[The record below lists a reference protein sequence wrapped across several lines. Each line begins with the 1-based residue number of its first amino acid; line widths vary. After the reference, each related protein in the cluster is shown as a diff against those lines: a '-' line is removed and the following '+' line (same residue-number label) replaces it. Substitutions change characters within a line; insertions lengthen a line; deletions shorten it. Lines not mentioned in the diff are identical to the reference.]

1 MSTHTEE
8 RLDGQDHDQEQEQE
22 APRWRRR
29 SEARP
34 GEIVEAALDL
44 FVEKGFAAT
53 KMDEIAKLAGVTK
66 GTVYL
71 YFPSKEDLFRAVVE
85 EMMGPN
91 IETGERMLAESTGTS
106 AELLRSLLQGWWELI
121 GNQRVACLSKLMT
134 GEAANFPHLAQ
145 YYVQHVVVRG
155 RRIFEAAIRRG
166 IEAGEFRAVPVT
178 EAARLAIAP
187 LANASIYKRSMLQ
200 HDPDGWD
207 MDRYLQLHMDLFLR
221 GLAKEPE
228 TETETDEA

>member
-1 MSTHTEE
+1 MSEQTQHP
-8 RLDGQDHDQEQEQE
+8 LDDEQD

-53 KMDEIAKLAGVTK
+53 KMDEIAKRAGVTK

-91 IETGERMLAESTGTS
+91 LETGERMLAEHTG
-106 AELLRSLLQGWWELI
+106 AAADLLRLLLEGWWRLF
-121 GNQRVACLSKLMT
+121 GSQRLACLSKLMT
-134 GEAANFPHLAQ
+134 GEASNFPHLAQ
-145 YYVQHVVVRG
+145 YYTEHVVLRG
-155 RRIFEAAIRRG
+155 RRIFEAALRRG
-166 IEAGEFRAVPVT
+166 IERGEFRDVAVT
-178 EAARLAIAP
+178 DAARLAIAP
-187 LANASIYKRSMLQ
+187 LVHASIYQRSMLQ

-207 MDRYLQLHMDLFLR
+207 MDRYLKLHIDFFLR

-228 TETETDEA
+228 TENP

>member
-1 MSTHTEE
+1 MIDRTEAGPTPGASITDE
-8 RLDGQDHDQEQEQE
+8 HE

-53 KMDEIAKLAGVTK
+53 RMDEIARRAGVTK

-91 IETGERMLAESTGTS
+91 IEAGERLVAEHEGT
-106 AELLRSLLQGWWELI
+106 ATELVRKLIVAWWELV
-121 GNQRVACLSKLMT
+121 GNSRVACLSKLMT
-134 GEAANFPHLAQ
+134 GEAANFPELAQ
-145 YYVQHVVVRG
+145 YYVDHVVVRA
-155 RRIFEAAIRRG
+155 RRIFEAALRRG
-166 IEAGEFRAVPVT
+166 IDGGEFRPVPFT
-178 EAARLAIAP
+178 DTARLAIAP
-187 LANASIYKRSMLQ
+187 LVHVSIYKRSMFQ
-200 HDPDGWD
+200 FDPEGCD
-207 MDRYLQLHMDLFLR
+207 MERYVNLHIDIFLR
-221 GLAKEPE
+221 GIAREPE
-228 TETETDEA
+228 KENDA

>member
-1 MSTHTEE
+1 MIDRTEAGPTPGASTTDEH
-8 RLDGQDHDQEQEQE
+8 E

-53 KMDEIAKLAGVTK
+53 RMDEIAKRAGVTK

-91 IETGERMLAESTGTS
+91 IEAGERLVAEHEGT
-106 AELLRSLLQGWWELI
+106 ATELVRKLIGAWWELV
-121 GNQRVACLSKLMT
+121 GNSRVACLSKLMT
-134 GEAANFPHLAQ
+134 GEAANFPELAQ
-145 YYVQHVVVRG
+145 YYVDHVVVRA
-155 RRIFEAAIRRG
+155 RRIFQAALQRG
-166 IEAGEFRAVPVT
+166 IDGGEFRPVPLT
-178 EAARLAIAP
+178 DTARLAIAP
-187 LANASIYKRSMLQ
+187 LVHVSIYKRSMFQ
-200 HDPDGWD
+200 FDPEGCD
-207 MDRYLQLHMDLFLR
+207 MERYVNLHIDIFLR
-221 GLAKEPE
+221 GIAREPE
-228 TETETDEA
+228 KENDA

>member
-1 MSTHTEE
+1 MIERAEEGVEAGAATEE
-8 RLDGQDHDQEQEQE
+8 QD

-53 KMDEIAKLAGVTK
+53 RMDEIAKRAGVTK

-91 IETGERMLAESTGTS
+91 IETGERLVAGYTGPTV
-106 AELLRSLLQGWWELI
+106 ELI
-121 GNQRVACLSKLMT
+121 RELIVAWWTLVGNSRLACLSKLMT
-134 GEAANFPHLAQ
+134 GEASNFPHLAQ
-145 YYVQHVVVRG
+145 YYMDHVVVRA
-155 RRIFEAAIRRG
+155 RRIFEAALQRG
-166 IEAGEFRAVPVT
+166 IDRGEFRPVPLT
-178 EAARLAIAP
+178 DTARLAIAP
-187 LANASIYKRSMLQ
+187 LVHASIYKRSMQ
-200 HDPDGWD
+200 QYDPETWD
-207 MDRYLQLHMDLFLR
+207 MDRFLNLHIDIFLR
-221 GLAKEPE
+221 GIAGEPE
-228 TETETDEA
+228 KRNDA

>member
-1 MSTHTEE
+1 MSDEIRTQYDDEQ
-8 RLDGQDHDQEQEQE
+8 DG
-22 APRWRRR
+22 PRWRRR

-53 KMDEIAKLAGVTK
+53 RMDEIAKRAGVTK

-91 IETGERMLAESTGTS
+91 IETGERMLAEHTGS
-106 AELLRSLLQGWWELI
+106 AAELIRTLIRGWWELI

-145 YYVQHVVVRG
+145 YYVEHVVLRG
-155 RRIFEAAIRRG
+155 RRIFQAAIQRG
-166 IEAGEFRAVPVT
+166 IDSGEFRPVPVT
-178 EAARLAIAP
+178 DSARLAIAP
-187 LANASIYKRSMLQ
+187 LVQASIYKRSMIQ
-200 HDPDGWD
+200 YDPDGWD
-207 MDRYLQLHMDLFLR
+207 MERYLQLHMDIFLR
-221 GLAKEPE
+221 GLAKDPE
-228 TETETDEA
+228 DGDQTR